1 MDAWRLG
8 WQVRRPLAGF
18 ARPRVAARC
27 EVGPG
32 YHLQGRQRSE
42 QDLAV
47 LQVTLSGT
55 GLFVDRHGEHR
66 VPAGWA
72 FLCRVADPE
81 VRYLHPGGDAP
92 PWQFVFFSF
101 HGALDAV
108 AAIVARDGPVFP
120 LTSTHPAVQRIL
132 SWRHRTGEHIVQ
144 SGAAA
149 AIVAQ
154 VLADLADRPSADR
167 RAPAR
172 LVLRAEELIARS
184 SARAGCAAGRLAAEL
199 GTSREYLSRAFVAER
214 GYGVREAVARS
225 RVQQACRLLQ
235 SRDAA
240 MQDIARE
247 VGFASP
253 ARFAIVFR
261 RLLGMPPSRWR
272 AADAMPMP

>member
-1 MDAWRLG
+1 MDTWHLD
-8 WQVRRPLAGF
+8 WLVRRPLVGF
-18 ARPRVAARC
+18 ARPRVAALC

-32 YHLQGRQRSE
+32 YHLQGRRRTE

-81 VRYLHPGGDAP
+81 VRYLHPGGEAP
-92 PWQFVFFSF
+92 PWQFAFFSF
-101 HGALDAV
+101 HAALDAV

-120 LTSTHPAVQRIL
+120 LPSTHPVVQRIL
-132 SWRHRTGEHIVQ
+132 GWRHRAGARAVQ
-144 SGAAA
+144 AGAAA

-172 LVLRAEELIARS
+172 LVLQAEALIAKR
-184 SARAGCAAGRLAAEL
+184 SARPGCTAPRLAAEL
-199 GTSREYLSRAFVAER
+199 GTSREYLSRAFAGER
-214 GYGVREAVARS
+214 GYGVHEAVSRA
-225 RVQQACRLLQ
+225 RVQHACRLLQ
-235 SRDAA
+235 RRQSAV
-240 MQDIARE
+240 QDIALK

-253 ARFAIVFR
+253 ARLAIVFR
-261 RLLGMPPSRWR
+261 RILGVPPRRWR
-272 AADAMPMP
+272 AADAMHMP